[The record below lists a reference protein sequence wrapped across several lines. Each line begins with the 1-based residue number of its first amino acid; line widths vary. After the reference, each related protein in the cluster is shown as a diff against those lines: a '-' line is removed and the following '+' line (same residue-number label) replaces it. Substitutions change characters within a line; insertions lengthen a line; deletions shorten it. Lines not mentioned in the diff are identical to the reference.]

1 MTHDDATI
9 AAAVR
14 AADTYKAAAVA
25 LGLPYSTLRGIAVR
39 LRAWPRRLG
48 RPSARHGPAR
58 APASLSDWLPLH
70 GIVVGRFPLLSTRID
85 QAGRRRAVVEDIG
98 GGWCAWRLLDI
109 TGAEVG
115 LFGLRGSQQEA
126 EAGADE
132 ALREL
137 GWPPP
142 RARVDHAGASRQSEQ
157 ACGEPRARGTDAANS
172 RDAAALPGRDASTAE
187 RNEDM
192 TLDKLPAGAAQDTT
206 APPLPQPEQRRCCA
220 TLAAAL
226 APCAD
231 HPDPFECSDAVIVET
246 STGKFGMPIRD
257 GGRSCFVVRFCPF
270 CGASLEAGHGAPAPR
285 RTR

>member
-1 MTHDDATI
+1 MRPLPQVIDDALEAQ
-9 AAAVR
+9 AARPALPPPP
-14 AADTYKAAAVA
+14 AA
-25 LGLPYSTLRGIAVR
+25 
-39 LRAWPRRLG
+39 
-48 RPSARHGPAR
+48 
-58 APASLSDWLPLH
+58 LSSWLPMA
-70 GIVVGRFPLLSTRID
+70 GIVVGSRPVLAVRID
-85 QAGRRRAVVEDIG
+85 EAGRVRASIEDLG
-98 GGWCAWRLLDI
+98 DGWCSWTIRDAVDAR
-109 TGAEVG
+109 VG
-115 LFGLRGSQQEA
+115 LFGLRGSRHEA